1 MRNPILTLLAFAAA
15 SLLVSAC
22 QVQVTPDGPPYK
34 LAVVGRRII
43 ITNVSSGGNNR
54 DFLWASSQKN
64 EADSTYCARW
74 VSGQGLAQNGVAF
87 RIRSDSGGWDAAVL
101 ERNIYLREFWVSVV
115 IYFHSGRNF
124 GTALEVGPA
133 VDLGAYL
140 GRSMAAAVYPLRICA
155 QLTGTTLRF
164 AVAKGRRPHAST
176 RDVWTGRHIRPQQ
189 VTDSCVW
196 RNRHLYRPSA
206 ARHQRRRRR
215 RLHRRHSGC
224 AAQYPGHTVEIAQ
237 LQWVVRGGVVPLKV
251 SNARSESPRLLN

>member
-34 LAVVGRRII
+34 LAVVSRRII

-54 DFLWASSQKN
+54 EFLWASSQKN

-164 AVAKGRRPHAST
+164 AVAKGADPMPPLGTSGRGATFALNRSQIPASGAT
-176 RDVWTGRHIRPQQ
+176 GTYIAHLPRGTSAVVDDVSIDGIPAAPPNTQAIR
-189 VTDSCVW
+189 S
-196 RNRHLYRPSA
+196 
-206 ARHQRRRRR
+206 
-215 RLHRRHSGC
+215 
-224 AAQYPGHTVEIAQ
+224 
-237 LQWVVRGGVVPLKV
+237 
-251 SNARSESPRLLN
+251 RLLNFSGSFAAGLSYSR